1 MPEGP
6 SIVLL
11 KEALQPF
18 VDEKIINADGSSKKV
33 EYGRLPGA
41 KIRGH
46 RPGANISS
54 YAFFSEFFIST
65 SVVELLTH
73 IEIYLG

>member
-11 KEALQPF
+11 SEALQPF
-18 VDEKIINADGSSKKV
+18 VDQQIINADGSSKKV

-41 KIRGH
+41 KG
-46 RPGANISS
+46 PGN
-54 YAFFSEFFIST
+54 
-65 SVVELLTH
+65 
-73 IEIYLG
+73 